1 MEINN
6 SAKETYKYKGKELCI
21 KNDGNIRRIKIELNK
36 SRITYDGEGSGYYG
50 THCAGRV

>member
-21 KNDGNIRRIKIELNK
+21 KNDGNIRNNFIIFYLRLKN
-36 SRITYDGEGSGYYG
+36 
-50 THCAGRV
+50 